1 MSWLVGAVVAC
12 FVAAPVG
19 YVIGWWATK
28 IRVEDAEAAAKLLR
42 AQKTELLK
50 DNAILAAENALL
62 RKKAGEKR

>member
-1 MSWLVGAVVAC
+1 MNWLVGAVVAC
-12 FVAAPVG
+12 FIAAPVG

-28 IRVEDAEAAAKLLR
+28 IRAEDAEATAKLLR